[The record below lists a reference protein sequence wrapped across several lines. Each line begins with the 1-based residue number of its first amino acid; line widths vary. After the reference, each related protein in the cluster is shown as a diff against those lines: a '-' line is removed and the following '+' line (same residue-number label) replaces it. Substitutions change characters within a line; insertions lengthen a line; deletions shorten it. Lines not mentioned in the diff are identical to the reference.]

1 MTGHKP
7 FKELLDEMPAERRA
21 RIESRAQDTMREMR
35 LAELR
40 ESLGLTQ
47 EELGTLLDVK
57 QAAVARLEGRADI
70 RLGTLHRIISALGGE
85 LEIVARFPEGV
96 VRLTQ
101 FER

>member
-1 MTGHKP
+1 MAGRKP
-7 FKELLDEMPAERRA
+7 FRELLDKMPAERRA